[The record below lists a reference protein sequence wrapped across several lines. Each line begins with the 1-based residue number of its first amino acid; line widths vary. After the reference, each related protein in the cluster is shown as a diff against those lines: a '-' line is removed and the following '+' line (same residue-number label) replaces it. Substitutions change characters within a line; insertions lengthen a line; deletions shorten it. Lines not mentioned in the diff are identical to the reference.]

1 MKKDKKISDRS
12 RLVKKHLEHVDWKLY
27 REALG
32 KKERGRGIYVLY
44 KGDEVYYIGLSKCSL
59 RSRLRRHAS
68 RDRHKG
74 KWDNFSFF
82 QIGRTK
88 YIKDT
93 ESLLLKIFKPRGNKM
108 LGRFKKKY
116 DLARRKKPNAPKH

>member
-1 MKKDKKISDRS
+1 M
-12 RLVKKHLEHVDWKLY
+12 VKKHLEHEDWKSY

-32 KKERGRGIYVLY
+32 KKGRGRGIYVLY
-44 KGDEVYYIGLSKCSL
+44 KGEEVYYIGLSKSSL
-59 RSRLRRHAS
+59 RSRIRGHAT

-93 ESLLLKIFKPRGNKM
+93 ESLLLKIYKPRGNKVH
-108 LGRFKKKY
+108 GRFKKKY
-116 DLARRKKPNAPKH
+116 NLALKKKKINPSKH

>member
-1 MKKDKKISDRS
+1 MEKARKASDRS
-12 RLVKKHLEHVDWKLY
+12 SLVKKHLEHENWRSY

-32 KKERGRGIYVLY
+32 KRARGRGIYVLY
-44 KGDEVYYIGLSKCSL
+44 KGDEVYYIGLSKSSL
-59 RSRLRRHAS
+59 RSRLRRHAT

-82 QIGRTK
+82 QIGKTK

-93 ESLLLKIFKPRGNKM
+93 ESLLLKIFKPRGNRI
-108 LGRFKKKY
+108 LGRFKKTY
-116 DLARRKKPNAPKH
+116 DLARRKKAEAAKR